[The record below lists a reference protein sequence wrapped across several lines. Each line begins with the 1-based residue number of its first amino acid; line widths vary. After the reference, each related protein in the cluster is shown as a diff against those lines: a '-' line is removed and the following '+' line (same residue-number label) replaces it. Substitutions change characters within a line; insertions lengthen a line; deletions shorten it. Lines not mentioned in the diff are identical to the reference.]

1 MIAEVIQ
8 TFLISISPFGESR
21 VGIPF
26 GIVSGLHPLYAL
38 AIGLLANIL
47 VFPIF
52 MLLLDKFNGKLWRF
66 RFYKEKSVK
75 IAQRSKRGVGKKIQ
89 KYGFWGLMV
98 FVMIPLPVTGA
109 YAASIAAYIFKLKR
123 KHAFIAISIGLA
135 ISCGIMATG
144 AYLGKVGME
153 QI

>member
-8 TFLISISPFGESR
+8 TFLISMSPFGESR

-26 GIVSGLHPLYAL
+26 GIVSGLHPLWAL
-38 AIGLLANIL
+38 GIGLFANIL

-52 MLLLDKFNGKLWRF
+52 MFLLDKFNVKLWRF
-66 RFYKEKSVK
+66 KFYKEKSIK
-75 IAQRSKRGVGKKIQ
+75 IAQRSKRGVGQKIQ

-98 FVMIPLPVTGA
+98 FVMIPLPITGA

-144 AYLGKVGME
+144 AYFGKMGLD